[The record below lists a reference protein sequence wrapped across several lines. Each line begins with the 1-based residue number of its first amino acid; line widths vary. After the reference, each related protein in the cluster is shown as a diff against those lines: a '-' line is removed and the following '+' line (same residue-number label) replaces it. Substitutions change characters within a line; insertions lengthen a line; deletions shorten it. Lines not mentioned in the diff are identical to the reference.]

1 MAELGQKPPP
11 ARKKNSEP
19 SPQGQTSRTDIDACA
34 AFADALIPRPVFAD
48 YGYVRD
54 RERVIPL

>member
-1 MAELGQKPPP
+1 VPREIAGDRIEG
-11 ARKKNSEP
+11 
-19 SPQGQTSRTDIDACA
+19 DA
-34 AFADALIPRPVFAD
+34 FIPRPVFAD